1 MTTVI
6 HRAKWVMTGP
16 GQWLENGAVVM
27 EHGQILK
34 ISKGYVKNGTGKEID
49 HGEGVLMPAL
59 VNAHTHLSLSALAG
73 KVPVSAGFSVWIRSL
88 MSERKSMME
97 EEMLQAVHGAVVD
110 LKRTGT
116 GLLGEFGPH
125 IPVAESIEAAG
136 LWATVWFE
144 LLGNDQVIAPLPPD
158 SQRIHYAYAGHAP
171 NTTSPSLLAKIKK
184 TDIYA
189 NKPFCMHLAES
200 EEELEFLETGKG
212 TWADLMTAA
221 QIDFSSWKC
230 FGNRP
235 VELAF
240 KQGLLDTGTLA
251 VHLLEVTPREIEL
264 LAKSMCRVC
273 LCPRSNWTLHGKIPD
288 IETFLKAGINP
299 ALGTDSLASVT
310 SLNLFD
316 EMKFI
321 AEHYPGLNPDAILAF
336 ATVNGATA
344 LGQPER
350 GLLKPGNQ
358 TQMIYIDSDAK
369 NPGQAAE
376 ELVSG
381 DNLKVR
387 FVAHRGFA

>member
-1 MTTVI
+1 MTVVI

-16 GQWLENGAVVM
+16 GQWLENGAVAI
-27 EHGQILK
+27 EDGRILQASACCGERK
-34 ISKGYVKNGTGKEID
+34 TGKKID

-73 KVPVSAGFSVWIRSL
+73 KIPVNEGFSAWIRAL
-88 MSERKSMME
+88 ISERINGSE
-97 EEMLQAVHGAVVD
+97 EEALRAVHSAVDD

-136 LWATVWFE
+136 LRAMVWFE
-144 LLGNDQVIAPLPPD
+144 LIGNDQVMAPLPAD
-158 SQRIHYAYAGHAP
+158 NERIHYAYAGHAP
-171 NTTSPSLLAKIKK
+171 NTTSPSLLARIKK
-184 TDIYA
+184 ADILA

-200 EEELEFLETGKG
+200 REEVEFLETGKG

-273 LCPRSNWTLHGKIPD
+273 LCPRSNWTLHRKLPD
-288 IETFLKAGINP
+288 MEGFLEAGINP

-310 SLNLFD
+310 SLDLFD
-316 EMKFI
+316 EMEFI
-321 AEHYPGLNPDAILAF
+321 AKHYPGLSPDTILAL
-336 ATVNGATA
+336 ATVNGATV
-344 LGQPER
+344 LGDPEW
-350 GLLKPGNQ
+350 GLLKPGNRA
-358 TQMIYIDSDAK
+358 QMIYIDINAK
-369 NPGQAAE
+369 HHGQAAE
-376 ELVSG
+376 QLVSG
-381 DNLKVR
+381 GSLKV
-387 FVAHRGFA
+387 HFAE